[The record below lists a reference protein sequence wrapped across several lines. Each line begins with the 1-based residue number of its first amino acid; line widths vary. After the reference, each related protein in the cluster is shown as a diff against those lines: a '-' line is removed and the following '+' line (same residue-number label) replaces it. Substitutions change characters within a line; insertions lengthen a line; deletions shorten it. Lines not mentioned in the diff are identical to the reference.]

1 MEFVKLAGPAGMFFI
16 MFSLALSLKTTAF
29 KAIVSNP
36 LSFYLGLVL
45 QLIGMPL
52 IGFIIALS
60 VPFPVEVKVGIVL
73 ITCLP
78 SAVTSNYLSKKMG
91 GDVALSISL
100 TAVSSLIAFL
110 TIPIIIK
117 IYFDFVIQ
125 DQSIIIFQ
133 TSLIGTSFKLFAIV
147 TIPVI
152 LGIIFNTIFDEF
164 SKKIDPIFDKLS
176 LLVFL
181 FIIGVAVYQDLYLI
195 PEYIRYAGIKTIL
208 IFVIAFIMCI
218 ALAKLFKLNEKDKIT
233 VTLETTLQNGGIG
246 IVIGALMFDNPK
258 FIFPVAAYALLQYLF
273 ILIYYSFVRFKKGY
287 EKY

>member
-16 MFSLALSLKTTAF
+16 MFSLALSLKLSAF

-52 IGFIIALS
+52 IGFVIALS

-117 IYFDFVIQ
+117 IYFYFVIQ
-125 DQSIIIFQ
+125 DKSIIIFQ

-176 LLVFL
+176 LIVFL

-208 IFVIAFIMCI
+208 IFIIAFIMCI
-218 ALAKLFKLNEKDKIT
+218 ALSKLFKLNEKDKIT

>member
-117 IYFDFVIQ
+117 IYFYFVIQ

-208 IFVIAFIMCI
+208 IFVIAFIMCL
-218 ALAKLFKLNEKDKIT
+218 ALSKLFKLNQKDKIT

-273 ILIYYSFVRFKKGY
+273 ILIYYSFIRFKKDN

>member
-16 MFSLALSLKTTAF
+16 MFSLALSLKTHAF
-29 KAIVSNP
+29 KAIASNP

-52 IGFIIALS
+52 IGFIIALTI
-60 VPFPVEVKVGIVL
+60 PFPVEVKVGIVL

-117 IYFDFVIQ
+117 VYFYYVIQ

-208 IFVIAFIMCI
+208 IFILAFIMCL
-218 ALAKLFKLNEKDKIT
+218 ALSKLFKLNEKDKIT

-246 IVIGALMFDNPK
+246 IVIGAIMFDDPK
-258 FIFPVAAYALLQYLF
+258 YIFPVAAYALLQYLF
-273 ILIYYSFVRFKKGY
+273 ILIYYSFIRFKKDN

>member
-117 IYFDFVIQ
+117 IYFYFVIQ

-176 LLVFL
+176 LIIFL

-218 ALAKLFKLNEKDKIT
+218 ALSKLFKLNEKDKIT
-233 VTLETTLQNGGIG
+233 LTLETTLQNGGIG

-273 ILIYYSFVRFKKGY
+273 ILIYYSFVRFRKGN

>member
-16 MFSLALSLKTTAF
+16 MFSLALSLKISAF
-29 KAIVSNP
+29 KAIASNP

-52 IGFIIALS
+52 IGFIIALTI
-60 VPFPVEVKVGIVL
+60 PFPVEVKVGIVL

-117 IYFDFVIQ
+117 IYFYFVIQ

-176 LLVFL
+176 LIVFL

-218 ALAKLFKLNEKDKIT
+218 ALSKLFKLNEKDKIT

>member
-16 MFSLALSLKTTAF
+16 MFSLALSLKTSAF
-29 KAIVSNP
+29 KAIASNP

-52 IGFIIALS
+52 IGFIIALTI
-60 VPFPVEVKVGIVL
+60 PFPVEVKVGIVL

-117 IYFDFVIQ
+117 IYFYFVIQ

-218 ALAKLFKLNEKDKIT
+218 ALSKLFKLNEKDKIT

-258 FIFPVAAYALLQYLF
+258 YIFPVAAYALLQYLF